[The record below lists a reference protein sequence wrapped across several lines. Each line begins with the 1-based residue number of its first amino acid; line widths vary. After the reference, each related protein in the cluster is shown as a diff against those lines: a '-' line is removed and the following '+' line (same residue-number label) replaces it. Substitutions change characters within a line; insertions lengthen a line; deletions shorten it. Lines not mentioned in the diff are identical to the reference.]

1 MKGFLITLVVS
12 AIAFVALLFLL
23 PDQFIAMGGDIAAQL
38 AVGAFIGLINAVV
51 KPIVKLFSLPIT
63 LMTLG
68 LFSFV
73 INAGMLLLFAWL
85 LDTFFDISLQIG
97 GWPGGSFSLDTIICA
112 FVASIILSILTS
124 VVGHFVHD

>member
-1 MKGFLITLVVS
+1 MKGFLLTLVAS

-23 PDQFIAMGGDIAAQL
+23 PDDMIAMTGDIPPQL
-38 AVGAFIGLINAVV
+38 AVGAFIGLVNAVV
-51 KPIVKLFSLPIT
+51 KPIVKLLSLPIT

-73 INAGMLLLFAWL
+73 INAGMLLLSAWL
-85 LDTFFDISLQIG
+85 LDTFFDTSLQIG
-97 GWPGGSFSLDTIICA
+97 GWPGGNFSLDTIIGA